1 MNTDQVHA
9 QGGQQESFF
18 GLAQAVPAGGMYPLH
33 RLHNICCSTG
43 LCREASYWPMAVP
56 QDGWLQ
62 LDQDPG
68 AAVPLV
74 LAAFSDRGVTVVL
87 SADVGLQPNAPGQL
101 LTQAHGAGLRH
112 RPVRCCWH
120 RPHPLTSEWQLAGLR
135 FAGDEQL

>member
-68 AAVPLV
+68 AAAPLV

>member
-135 FAGDEQL
+135 FAGDEQP